1 MHKDVIE
8 HAAQRIAGLA
18 GFVADG
24 LLDGLGNR
32 DAQTA
37 GRIGRFLKDFSAGVG
52 LIAGAGDTV
61 GPPDLHHQFA
71 EGLLIKTDAHHKDLA
86 FQADQFAG
94 ESEGRTPLAGSG
106 LSGQPL
112 DAELFVI
119 PGLRDSRIGLVAAGR
134 AYAFIFIVNLGR
146 SAQEAFEPFGT
157 AERGRTP
164 LI

>member
-1 MHKDVIE
+1 M
-8 HAAQRIAGLA
+8 AGLT
-18 GFVADG
+18 G
-24 LLDGLGNR
+24 LSLTACRWPGNH

-37 GRIGRFLKDFSAGVG
+37 AIGRFLKDFSADVG
-52 LIAGAGDTV
+52 LIAGVATQLA
-61 GPPDLHHQFA
+61 PQTHHQFA